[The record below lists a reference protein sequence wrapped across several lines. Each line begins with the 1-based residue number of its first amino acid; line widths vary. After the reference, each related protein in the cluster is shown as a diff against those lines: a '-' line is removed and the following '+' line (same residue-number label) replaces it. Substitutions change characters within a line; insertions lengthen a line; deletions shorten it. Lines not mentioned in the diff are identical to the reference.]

1 MKTVSLIT
9 MFVALLVAPI
19 ACAYSYRYTDNSVD
33 PDLAPRVHN
42 VTNEE
47 REEQE
52 LRRLLIER
60 LRQENQSHARGGMS
74 YADDSDEQIQSQ
86 KAKDHFSDQAIVEK
100 IKDMP
105 WWGWIIVGFI
115 GLAILGKFAD
125 D

>member
-1 MKTVSLIT
+1 MAGLLT

-19 ACAYSYRYTDNSVD
+19 ASAYSYRYADNSVD
-33 PDLAPRVHN
+33 PALEPRVHN

-47 REEQE
+47 REEKE

-60 LRQENQSHARGGMS
+60 LRQENQSYRV
-74 YADDSDEQIQSQ
+74 ERIQPQ
-86 KAKDHFSDQAIVEK
+86 QAEDHFSDQSILKK
-100 IKDMP
+100 IKEMP
-105 WWGWIIVGFI
+105 WWGWVIVGGI

>member
-9 MFVALLVAPI
+9 MFVALLLAPI
-19 ACAYSYRYTDNSVD
+19 AGAYSYRYADNSVD

-60 LRQENQSHARGGMS
+60 LRQENQSHARGGK
-74 YADDSDEQIQSQ
+74 IQSQ
-86 KAKDHFSDQAIVEK
+86 KAKNHFSEQAIVEK

>member
-1 MKTVSLIT
+1 MKIVSFIVVLIT
-9 MFVALLVAPI
+9 LLVAPI
-19 ACAYSYRYTDNSVD
+19 AGAYSYRYADNSVD
-33 PDLAPRVHN
+33 PDLAPQIHN

-74 YADDSDEQIQSQ
+74 HADDSDEQIQSQ
-86 KAKDHFSDQAIVEK
+86 KAKKHFSVQAIVEK

-105 WWGWIIVGFI
+105 WWGWLIVGSI
-115 GLAILGKFAD
+115 GLEILRIFAGD
-125 D
+125 

>member
-1 MKTVSLIT
+1 MKTVSLMT
-9 MFVALLVAPI
+9 MLVALLVAPI
-19 ACAYSYRYTDNSVD
+19 AGAYSYRYADNSVD

-86 KAKDHFSDQAIVEK
+86 KAKKSFFRLNSGK
-100 IKDMP
+100 NKDMP

-115 GLAILGKFAD
+115 GLAILGKFAND
-125 D
+125 